1 MSTYEDDEFEPVSKS
16 ELKREMHR
24 FQELGQK
31 LAALSPEKWASM
43 PMTETLLHALE
54 ESRRVTKHE
63 ARRRHFQYIG
73 KVMRDEDIDG
83 LQEALDMLDPSSEL
97 YGRRIRHLEQWRTRL
112 IEDPKSLNAFIEEYP
127 AVDRQQLRNLVR
139 NAQKEMQSEP
149 PKPGTAYKKLFQLL
163 KEEMSA
169 AK

>member
-1 MSTYEDDEFEPVSKS
+1 MSSYEDDEDFISKS

-24 FQELGQK
+24 FQELGEK

-43 PMTETLLHALE
+43 PMTETLKNALQ

-73 KVMRDEDIDG
+73 KVMRHEDVDA
-83 LQEALDMLDPSSEL
+83 LQESLDLLDPSSEL
-97 YGRRIRHLEQWRTRL
+97 YGRRIRQLEQWRTRL
-112 IEDPKSLNAFIEEYP
+112 VEDSNALNDFIDEHP

-139 NAQKEMQSEP
+139 NAQKEMQQEP
-149 PKPGTAYKKLFQLL
+149 PKPGSGYKKLFQFL
-163 KEEMSA
+163 KEEIA
-169 AK
+169 AAS

>member
-1 MSTYEDDEFEPVSKS
+1 MSSYEDDEDFISKS

-24 FQELGQK
+24 FQELGEK

-43 PMTETLLHALE
+43 PMTETLKNALQ

-73 KVMRDEDIDG
+73 KVMRHEDVDA
-83 LQEALDMLDPSSEL
+83 LQEALDLLDPSSEL
-97 YGRRIRHLEQWRTRL
+97 YGRRIRQLEQWRTRL
-112 IEDPKSLNAFIEEYP
+112 VEDSNALNDFIDEHP

-139 NAQKEMQSEP
+139 NAQKEMQQEP
-149 PKPGTAYKKLFQLL
+149 PKPGSGYKKLFQFL
-163 KEEMSA
+163 KEEIA
-169 AK
+169 AAS